1 MSTKIKCPG
10 HKPWEV
16 VTGDTQYRSGDRN
29 ARNQNPP
36 YESCECERPMKVAL
50 TTGNNIYYSR
60 IKSSIY
66 LHSELFESD
75 IAIEIMKLEEDKK
88 KAVSDEDFALA
99 GEINNKIKNLK
110 ADIPEEGSTEVLDSE
125 REMIYRFNDIMAK
138 SIILLIYRD

>member
-1 MSTKIKCPG
+1 
-10 HKPWEV
+10 
-16 VTGDTQYRSGDRN
+16 
-29 ARNQNPP
+29 
-36 YESCECERPMKVAL
+36 MKVVL

-66 LHSELFESD
+66 LHSEFFESD
-75 IAIEIMKLEEDKK
+75 IASEIMKLEEDKK

-125 REMIYRFNDIMAK
+125 REK
-138 SIILLIYRD
+138 SN